1 MCIILTD
8 MADEVNYTYKSERV
22 LRNGF
27 MGFVVKLSNLI
38 KRRAEVDRLTELVP
52 EQLNSTE
59 WRLFTNGELDKSN
72 TNNNKSLGGHSRSL
86 PDEEEEDEPPI
97 DVNMERIM
105 ARFNT
110 YSQLVSQN
118 SYSSGSKDD
127 DDENEEFEDAVTDE

>member
-1 MCIILTD
+1 